1 MKHQE
6 EANTRID
13 QRGAAGENL
22 NDSSTELR
30 YCVIIIQTNY
40 ISDNEGN
47 NYETDTASRGR

>member
-6 EANTRID
+6 EAHTGIG
-13 QRGAAGENL
+13 QRGGGEYL

-30 YCVIIIQTNY
+30 YCVIIIQTDY